1 MLSPTPAR
9 SARPRASSGRLAR
22 LRDLWAPPAP
32 RFSSRGGEM
41 LRCCVIVY
49 SPLFTFHGM
58 RFPAGPGH
66 RAGGHGLNSV
76 SVWRVEVVVLKNSP
90 TAQDWVETRSA
101 AAAARTFSFGLGLGL
116 GTALQLV
123 PFHCSITV
131 VVIPLMS
138 VTEPT
143 AQMSLAETAATPA
156 SRPAEGLETAVQLV
170 PSQCSI
176 RVWAPFPV
184 SPTAQTSVA
193 ETAVAPR
200 SSLSCAPAG
209 LGLGTTVQLVPSQCR
224 VRVCGLAKELGSANP
239 TAQTSFA
246 ETAVTAVSWSVGPM
260 LGLGTTLHRRPF
272 QCSIRVCRPT
282 PGTWDSPT
290 AHTSLAETAGTPG
303 RKPACFG
310 CATLA
315 QRLPFQ
321 CNMTGGLEK
330 LTI

>member
-58 RFPAGPGH
+58 RFPAG
-66 RAGGHGLNSV
+66 
-76 SVWRVEVVVLKNSP
+76 
-90 TAQDWVETRSA
+90 
-101 AAAARTFSFGLGLGL
+101 LGLGL

-156 SRPAEGLETAVQLV
+156 SRPAEGLETAAQLV
-170 PSQCSI
+170 PFHCSV
-176 RVWAPFPV
+176 RVCAPFPV
-184 SPTAQTSVA
+184 
-193 ETAVAPR
+193 
-200 SSLSCAPAG
+200 
-209 LGLGTTVQLVPSQCR
+209 
-224 VRVCGLAKELGSANP
+224 
-239 TAQTSFA
+239 
-246 ETAVTAVSWSVGPM
+246 
-260 LGLGTTLHRRPF
+260 
-272 QCSIRVCRPT
+272 
-282 PGTWDSPT
+282 SPT
-290 AHTSLAETAGTPG
+290 AHTSLAETAVIG
-303 RKPACFG
+303 RARVGKEC
-310 CATLA
+310 
-315 QRLPFQ
+315 
-321 CNMTGGLEK
+321 
-330 LTI
+330 